1 MLVPSG
7 SPTSLAR
14 PERRGAARCPSA
26 SSILYSDR
34 PRNRSYAR
42 QVVACICVVT
52 QLQYFSCRRNR
63 ASAAATNCGCC
74 QRWESN
80 HGQIGMG
87 RTLSLIFCPTQ
98 IPAHVMHHC
107 APSHNIGRGS
117 VPLSHHGVGRAVG
130 IKSWCPGAGSNHR
143 HCDFQSHA
151 LPTELPGRRYRP
163 KGLRAPGYSQPRRAC
178 PPCFAFG
185 FVRRGLATARLAR
198 GAKGRKTNVFSPRL
212 SIARPGV
219 AHSAL
224 DLRVCEC
231 LRHCE
236 PGRRD
241 APHDVRSNLEAR
253 TAGLKNEGWIA
264 SSQGLLAMTV
274 LPPHPE
280 EPRACAASRRM
291 AQGVCGR
298 SFETR
303 PRSRSSRDNG
313 EAVTRG

>member
-1 MLVPSG
+1 
-7 SPTSLAR
+7 
-14 PERRGAARCPSA
+14 
-26 SSILYSDR
+26 
-34 PRNRSYAR
+34 
-42 QVVACICVVT
+42 
-52 QLQYFSCRRNR
+52 
-63 ASAAATNCGCC
+63 
-74 QRWESN
+74 
-80 HGQIGMG
+80 
-87 RTLSLIFCPTQ
+87 
-98 IPAHVMHHC
+98 
-107 APSHNIGRGS
+107 
-117 VPLSHHGVGRAVG
+117 
-130 IKSWCPGAGSNHR
+130 
-143 HCDFQSHA
+143 
-151 LPTELPGRRYRP
+151 
-163 KGLRAPGYSQPRRAC
+163 
-178 PPCFAFG
+178 
-185 FVRRGLATARLAR
+185 LAR

-212 SIARPGV
+212 SIARPGA

-241 APHDVRSNLEAR
+241 APHDVRSNPEAR

-280 EPRACAASRRM
+280 ERRPCAASRRM
-291 AQGVCGR
+291 AASACGR